1 MAKTQLGVVIISTF
15 PDQESILKIA
25 EDLIVKKKLCACI
38 NLTKVRSLY
47 SWKNKFEDQEEFIV
61 FFKTTKIS
69 ADKLKSEI
77 KKVHPYEV
85 PEIVE
90 LKMND
95 VSKSYMSW
103 LLESTTI
110 RSKTTKAKT

>member
-1 MAKTQLGVVIISTF
+1 MTVKQKRQSGIIVISTF
-15 PDQESILKIA
+15 PNQDSILKVA
-25 EDLIVKKKLCACI
+25 KELIVNKKLCACI
-38 NLTKVRSLY
+38 NLTKIRSLY
-47 SWKNKFEDQEEFIV
+47 SWKNTFEDQEEFIA
-61 FFKTTKIS
+61 FFKTTKLS

-77 KKVHPYEV
+77 KKMHPYEV

-103 LLESTTI
+103 MIEVT
-110 RSKTTKAKT
+110 TTKT

>member
-1 MAKTQLGVVIISTF
+1 MTVKQKRQSGIIIISTF

-25 EDLIVKKKLCACI
+25 KDLIVNKKLCACI
-38 NLTKVRSLY
+38 NLTKTRSLY
-47 SWKNKFEDQEEFIV
+47 LWKDTLEDQEEFIA
-61 FFKTTKIS
+61 FFKTTKLS

-77 KKVHPYEV
+77 KKMHPYEV

-90 LKMND
+90 LKMNV

-103 LLESTTI
+103 MIEV
-110 RSKTTKAKT
+110 TTKT